1 MPEGIA
7 DNPPDRCYL
16 CKRALYSRLIA
27 VAEEAGFA
35 PVLDGSN
42 VDDLRDYRPGLR
54 ALGELGV
61 ESPFLGCGIGKADV
75 RRIAHGLGLPT
86 WRKPTNTCLLTRLPF
101 GRRITMEGLQ
111 RIEEAERLLLDRGYD
126 WVRVRAHGD
135 LARIEVAPELRQR
148 ALDEA
153 EDHHRGAGGIGL
165 PLRDAGPARLPA
177 RQHEHPGL
185 RGTAVRRGGSASPP
199 APGPSRCRS
208 GRRGR

>member
-1 MPEGIA
+1 MVRQEVAAALALAAELGIRHELVELPMPEGIE

-16 CKRALYSRLIA
+16 CKRALYTRIIA
-27 VAEEAGFA
+27 VAEAAGFA

-61 ESPFLGCGIGKADV
+61 ESPFLGCSIGKADV
-75 RRIAHGLGLPT
+75 RRIAHALGLRT
-86 WRKPTNTCLLTRLPF
+86 WQKPTNTCLLTRLPF

-148 ALDEA
+148 ALNEA
-153 EDHHRGAGGIGL
+153 EALIAGLEGL
-165 PLRDAGPARLPA
+165 GFRYVTLD
-177 RQHEHPGL
+177 L
-185 RGTAVRRGGSASPP
+185 RGYQLGSMNAQ
-199 APGPSRCRS
+199 G
-208 GRRGR
+208 